1 MNRFAKSLLASA
13 ALCVATLLPAHAEI
27 DVASLQ
33 EEKTGLAYA
42 SHDKT
47 IWNGR
52 ETFVCPR
59 QMKDACFRSV
69 DAPA

>member
-1 MNRFAKSLLASA
+1 MNWFAKSLLASA
-13 ALCVATLLPAHAEI
+13 ALCVATLLPVRAEI
-27 DVASLQ
+27 DASLQ

-52 ETFVCPR
+52 ETLVCPR